1 MYRPIHNYMNNK
13 VDPFKE
19 RSNNNI
25 ITSGC
30 SFTLGDGTWPYHIN
44 QYKYGWVHNVG
55 DTGAGNGYI
64 SRSIIW
70 EVNNQIKLGKD
81 PKDIE
86 VIIMWS
92 GITRKE
98 FLSTVR
104 ENPLHELWVDGPHK
118 NWMGNFIHDE
128 GWDRHPE
135 KDSTWIKSS
144 IPYMDWGNKSVTK
157 FLDLYWKHFY
167 SEEESLI
174 NTFESILR
182 TQWYLNSL
190 GIKYTMMCWQNI
202 FNQYSFKVPSGWARQ
217 EGDEIFGH
225 EIWNL
230 AWRDNTHFKTDR
242 YWPDNATEKISRD
255 TPLLKDIYPNA
266 TYLWDMIDWD
276 KWWFCEDE
284 QVEYG
289 GLAEWV
295 CLEAR
300 DPWGNGKHDPGHPS
314 PLSHK
319 KFCEQV
325 IIPILEDKV

>member
-1 MYRPIHNYMNNK
+1 MDK
-13 VDPFKE
+13 
-19 RSNNNI
+19 I
-25 ITSGC
+25 IVTSGC
-30 SFTLGDGTWPYHIN
+30 SFTLSDGTWPFHIN
-44 QYKYGWVHNVG
+44 QNKYGWVHNVG
-55 DTGAGNGYI
+55 DTGAGNSYI
-64 SRSIIW
+64 SRSVIY
-70 EVNNQIKLGKD
+70 EVNQQLELGKNS
-81 PKDIE
+81 KDIE

-98 FLSTVR
+98 FLSTIR
-104 ENPLHELWVDGPHK
+104 ENPMHKLWVDGPHK
-118 NWMGNFIHDE
+118 NWMGNFIHDKH
-128 GWDRHPE
+128 WNRHPNE
-135 KDSTWIKSS
+135 DSTWIKSS
-144 IPYMDWGNKSVTK
+144 IPYMDWDNKAVTK

-174 NTFESILR
+174 NTLEQILR
-182 TQWYLNSL
+182 IQWYLDNL

-276 KWWFCEDE
+276 KWWLYEDD

-300 DPWGNGKHDPGHPS
+300 DPWGNGYEDPGHPS

-325 IIPILEDKV
+325 IVPILDDWKFLNERNLI

>member
-1 MYRPIHNYMNNK
+1 MNK
-13 VDPFKE
+13 V
-19 RSNNNI
+19 I
-25 ITSGC
+25 ITAGC
-30 SFTLGDGTWPYHIN
+30 SFTQLTGTWPYHIE
-44 QYKYGWVHNVG
+44 QEKYGWVQNVG
-55 DTGAGNGYI
+55 DTGAGNSYI
-64 SRSIIW
+64 SRSVIW
-70 EVNNQIKLGKD
+70 EVNNQLKLGKN

-98 FLSTVR
+98 FLSTAR
-104 ENPLHELWVDGPHK
+104 ENPMHKLWVDGPHK
-118 NWMGNFIHDE
+118 NWMGNFIRDD
-128 GWDRHPE
+128 GWRVLDFH
-135 KDSTWIKSS
+135 DSTWIKSS
-144 IPYMDWGNKSVTK
+144 IPYMSWDNKAVTK

-182 TQWYLNSL
+182 TQWYLDGL
-190 GIKYTMMCWQNI
+190 GVKYTMMCWQNI
-202 FNQYSFKVPSGWARQ
+202 FNQYSFKVPSGWVRQ

-242 YWPDNATEKISRD
+242 YWPDNATEKISKD

-266 TYLWDMIDWD
+266 THLWDMIDWD
-276 KWWFCEDE
+276 KWWFYEDE

-295 CLEAR
+295 CLKAR
-300 DPWGNGKHDPGHPS
+300 DPWGNGEHDPGHPS
-314 PLSHK
+314 PSSHK

>member
-1 MYRPIHNYMNNK
+1 MSNK

-19 RSNNNI
+19 RPNKHFI
-25 ITSGC
+25 ISGC
-30 SFTLGDGTWPYHIN
+30 SFTLGNGTWPYHIN
-44 QYKYGWVHNVG
+44 QDKYGWVLNVG

-135 KDSTWIKSS
+135 EDSTWIKSS
-144 IPYMDWGNKSVTK
+144 IPYMDWNNKSVTK

-182 TQWYLNSL
+182 VQWYLDGL

-230 AWRDNTHFKTDR
+230 AWRDNTHFKEDR
-242 YWPDNATEKISRD
+242 YWPDNATEKISKD
-255 TPLLKDIYPNA
+255 TPLLKDLYPNA

-276 KWWFCEDE
+276 KWWFYEDE

-300 DPWGNGKHDPGHPS
+300 DPWGNGEHDPGHPS

-325 IIPILEDKV
+325 IISILEDKV

>member
-1 MYRPIHNYMNNK
+1 MEIK
-13 VDPFKE
+13 VKKQE
-19 RSNNNI
+19 KHI
-25 ITSGC
+25 VIGGC
-30 SFTLGDGTWPYHIN
+30 SFTQSTGTWPYHIN
-44 QYKYGWVHNVG
+44 QEKYGWVQNVG
-55 DTGAGNGYI
+55 DTGAGNSYI
-64 SRSIIW
+64 SRSVIY
-70 EVNNQIKLGKD
+70 EVNEQLKLGKK
-81 PKDIE
+81 PEEI
-86 VIIMWS
+86 VVLIMWS

-98 FLSTVR
+98 FLSTIR
-104 ENPLHELWVDGPHK
+104 ENPMHKLWIDGPHK

-128 GWDRHPE
+128 HWHRHPSE
-135 KDSTWIKSS
+135 DSTWIKSS
-144 IPYMDWGNKSVTK
+144 IPYMTWDNKAVTK

-182 TQWYLNSL
+182 TQWYLDGL
-190 GIKYTMMCWQNI
+190 GIKYKMMCWQNI
-202 FNQYSFKVPSGWARQ
+202 FNQYSFKVPSGWSRQ

-230 AWRDNTHFKTDR
+230 AWRDNTQFKTDR
-242 YWPDNATEKISRD
+242 YWPENGTGKISKD
-255 TPLLKDIYPNA
+255 TPLLKDLYPNA

-276 KWWFCEDE
+276 KWWFYEDE

-289 GLAEWV
+289 GLAEWI
-295 CLEAR
+295 CLKVR

-325 IIPILEDKV
+325 IIPILEDL

>member
-1 MYRPIHNYMNNK
+1 
-13 VDPFKE
+13 VDK
-19 RSNNNI
+19 I
-25 ITSGC
+25 IVISGC
-30 SFTLGDGTWPYHIN
+30 SFTNSDGSWPYQID
-44 QYKYGWVHNVG
+44 QEKYGNVHNVA
-55 DTGAGNGYI
+55 DTGAGNSYI
-64 SRSIIW
+64 SRSVIW
-70 EVNNQIKLGKD
+70 EVNDQLKLGKD

-86 VIIMWS
+86 VLIMWS
-92 GITRKE
+92 GISRKE
-98 FLSTVR
+98 FLSTKR
-104 ENPLHELWVDGPHK
+104 ENPMHKLWVDGPHK

-128 GWDRHPE
+128 HWERHPDE
-135 KDSTWIKSS
+135 DSTWIKSS
-144 IPYMDWGNKSVTK
+144 IPYMTWDNKSVTK

-182 TQWYLNSL
+182 VQWYLDKL

-202 FNQYSFKVPSGWARQ
+202 FNQYSFKVPSGWVRQ

-230 AWRDNTHFKTDR
+230 AWRDNTHFKEDR
-242 YWPDNATEKISRD
+242 YWPDNATGKISRD
-255 TPLLKDIYPNA
+255 TSLLKDLYPNA

-276 KWWFCEDE
+276 KWWFYEDE
-284 QVEYG
+284 QVELG

-295 CLEAR
+295 CLKAR
-300 DPWGNGKHDPGHPS
+300 DPWGNGYEDPGHPS

-325 IIPILEDKV
+325 IVPILEKI